1 MDSHSFTQLVM
12 PHRKALL
19 RYAFSL
25 VRDSDQAHDLVQ
37 ETCVCAWQN
46 REKLP
51 QYADKIEALLMR
63 IVHNTFIDQLRRQR
77 MECEPIDTHFYIASP
92 DSASRSDTEAYVRSV
107 IKHLPPLQ
115 RQVLTM
121 KEIEGYENSEI
132 ATILGT
138 NEASVR
144 KNLQRAREKMKQI
157 ILKPT

>member
-1 MDSHSFTQLVM
+1 M
-12 PHRKALL
+12 PTRLKPCL
-19 RYAFSL
+19 
-25 VRDSDQAHDLVQ
+25 
-37 ETCVCAWQN
+37 CA
-46 REKLP
+46 
-51 QYADKIEALLMR
+51 MR

-77 MECEPIDTHFYIASP
+77 MECEPIDTHFDIASP

-157 ILKPT
+157 ILKTI